1 MPLVVENEL
10 WLVEVKV
17 LVGKHVKSILFR
29 GQVHALNVHSF
40 RAKTWIKVT
49 AHSHGLTFKVPVSL
63 LKNQPREIYDEI
75 G

>member
-1 MPLVVENEL
+1 MPLVVKDEL
-10 WLVEVKV
+10 RLVEVKV

-29 GQVHALNVHSF
+29 GQVHAFNVHTLW
-40 RAKTWIKVT
+40 AKTWIMVT
-49 AHSHGLTFKVPVSL
+49 AHPHGLAFKVPVSL